1 MSLGIENKKILIA
14 EDDDFLRGMY
24 QSKLEMEGF
33 LVDVAE
39 NGKEAFKAME
49 KNPPNLILLDI
60 LMPVMNGF
68 EFLHQLKA
76 SKKNKNI
83 PVILLTN
90 LSGKEDLDK
99 GIKLGAKDYLIKA
112 HFTPEEVIKKIKQYI

>member
-1 MSLGIENKKILIA
+1 MENKKILIA

-68 EFLHQLKA
+68 EFLHQLSA

-99 GIKLGAKDYLIKA
+99 GLKLGAKDYLIKA